1 MHHILVKLGYK
12 PSPKTKQNRFTRTMP
27 RMIIPNVCIFSQVG
41 VIFQTQF
48 TLLYHKMPQKWF
60 GVWVCVEISDASANR
75 LIGHM
80 EDTTKMDLGRQS
92 GMDWPLV
99 PKRRW
104 SAFSAL
110 WGHVASF
117 CGPSVAGQQDSGK
130 IETGWRCWWSLFA
143 SVWNMFASEM
153 TSFWDSTLNVHTVPH
168 LVPVYCMTLQHL
180 KACQPITTRA
190 AMHDAKQ
197 GKWTWVK
204 PWMFCWWVAVFK
216 KMEEL
221 VVQVFYR
228 YSF

>member
-99 PKRRW
+99 PKEKMVGIFCPVRPCCKFLWPFCSW
-104 SAFSAL
+104 SAGFGKDWDWMEVL
-110 WGHVASF
+110 MIIVRLGLEHVCLRNDIVLGLHIECSHCTTPGSCVLHDFAAS
-117 CGPSVAGQQDSGK
+117 
-130 IETGWRCWWSLFA
+130 
-143 SVWNMFASEM
+143 
-153 TSFWDSTLNVHTVPH
+153 
-168 LVPVYCMTLQHL
+168 
-180 KACQPITTRA
+180 
-190 AMHDAKQ
+190 
-197 GKWTWVK
+197 
-204 PWMFCWWVAVFK
+204 
-216 KMEEL
+216 
-221 VVQVFYR
+221 
-228 YSF
+228 